1 MRLAAGTRRALS
13 AVAVLSSLLTACG
26 GGDQARS
33 PLSASLRAK
42 AVAYARL
49 KLELPGVYAVRD
61 IHDTTGCA
69 MVEVATP
76 AGRRRVVFEKQGPPG
91 DPWEAL
97 IVSRSFAWSDF
108 VYGGEDALCGI
119 FASGLFSEADLPR
132 TGHATS

>member
-1 MRLAAGTRRALS
+1 MPARAWRTLS
-13 AVAVLSSLLTACG
+13 VVAVLSSPLTACG
-26 GGDQARS
+26 GGDHPKSA
-33 PLSASLRAK
+33 LSATLRAK

-49 KLELPGVYAVRD
+49 KLELPGVHAVRE

-76 AGRRRVVFEKQGPPG
+76 AGTRRVVFEAQGPPD

-119 FASGLFSEADLPR
+119 FASGLFSKADLPR